1 MAHETP
7 ILKTVTL
14 ALANTNYRLS
24 ALLAALDPDIVGQ
37 VGQGRCQYLQIQFDI
52 NAGAD
57 LLRIG
62 NVDLSDTN
70 FGVTLV
76 GTQAWPIQ
84 SVETNLIRTD
94 QIYLRSNGAGHV
106 VYVAML
112 VR

>member
-14 ALANTNYRLS
+14 TAANTNYQLS
-24 ALLAALDPDIVGQ
+24 ALLAALDADIVGQ
-37 VGQGRCQYLQIQFDI
+37 VGQGRCQYLQLQFDM

-70 FGVTLV
+70 FGVVLV
-76 GTQAWPIQ
+76 GTQAWQMQ

-94 QIYLRSNGAGHV
+94 QIYLRSNGPSHV